1 MIRFGPSGNSKSFYE
16 SGLKH
21 TYEAPK
27 WIKERGLNAFE
38 YSFGRG
44 VKMSDETAI
53 KIGQEMQEN
62 SIQLSVHA
70 PYYINLANPDDQK
83 AQNSYG
89 YVLQTLEKLKTMGGT
104 RCVMHSGTIS
114 GADRKDALMRI
125 YKRMDEL
132 LKIIELKNLS
142 SLILCPETM
151 GKYSQIGT
159 VEEICALCTLHPML
173 IPCLDF
179 GHINSYMQGKLKTKD
194 DFKRIID
201 IVFSVLGEQKAPY
214 IHIHFSKIKYG
225 PAGEIH
231 HLNFTDEEGYIYGPD
246 FEPLAEVLYEY
257 KMSPVIICES
267 TDNMAEDSMK
277 MKEIYEKLF

>member
-246 FEPLAEVLYEY
+246 FEPLAEVACNYLRINGQYGGRFYENERNIR
-257 KMSPVIICES
+257 KTLLI
-267 TDNMAEDSMK
+267 
-277 MKEIYEKLF
+277 

>member
-89 YVLQTLEKLKTMGGT
+89 YVLQALEKLKTMGGT

-114 GADRKDALMRI
+114 GAERKDALMRI

-231 HLNFTDEEGYIYGPD
+231 HLNFTDEEGYVYGPD

>member
-27 WIKERGLNAFE
+27 WLKALGLSAFE

-44 VKMSDETAI
+44 VKMSDEMAK
-53 KIGQEMQEN
+53 KIGQEMQQN
-62 SIQLSVHA
+62 DIQLSVHA
-70 PYYINLANPDDQK
+70 PYYINLATTDDPK

-89 YVLQTLEKLKTMGGT
+89 YVLQSLEKLKAMGGT
-104 RCVMHSGTIS
+104 RCVMHSGTLS
-114 GADRKDALMRI
+114 GSERKDALFRI
-125 YKRMDEL
+125 HQKMEEL
-132 LKIIELKNLS
+132 LKIIENKNLT

-179 GHINSYMQGKLKTKD
+179 GHINSYMQGRLKTKD
-194 DFKRIID
+194 DFKRVID
-201 IVFSVLGEQKAPY
+201 TVFSILGDQKAPY

-225 PAGEIH
+225 TAGEIH
-231 HLNFTDEEGYIYGPD
+231 HLNFSDEEGDIYGPN
-246 FEPLAEVLYEY
+246 FEPLAEVLHEY

-267 TDNMAEDSMK
+267 TDNMAEDSLK
-277 MKEIYEKLF
+277 MKEIYEKIF